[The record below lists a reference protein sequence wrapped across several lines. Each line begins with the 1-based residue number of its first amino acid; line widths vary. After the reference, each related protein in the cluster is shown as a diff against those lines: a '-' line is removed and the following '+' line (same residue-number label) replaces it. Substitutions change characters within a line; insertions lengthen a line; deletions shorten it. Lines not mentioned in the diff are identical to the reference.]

1 MEAIIPP
8 NEPVRLA
15 ALYAMRLLD
24 QGSNENFDRV
34 TRLAARLFG
43 VPIALVSL
51 VDADRQWF
59 ASRVGLDAEE
69 TPRCDA
75 FCAHAILRPDVFVVD
90 DAQADP
96 RFSDN
101 PLVLGPPNIRFYAGA
116 PISAPDGQLLGTV
129 CVIDSEPRSLD
140 DLEMATLRD
149 LADLVEREL
158 QVIGLAHTDQ
168 LTGLANRRAF
178 VQAGSQLVHLAHRR
192 REPIAAL
199 YADVDGL
206 KVINDKSGHVE
217 GDELICRAGAV
228 LQDAIRASDLLA
240 RVGGDEFAVLM
251 YGTDAAT
258 AETVRQHI
266 DDALDRHSAD
276 NPNAPSLSLSM
287 GVVEAVRGETI
298 ENLVG
303 RADQTMYMAKR
314 EARALVSR
322 PS

>member
-1 MEAIIPP
+1 MEATIP
-8 NEPVRLA
+8 NDEPVRLA
-15 ALYAMRLLD
+15 ALYAMKLLD
-24 QGSNENFDRV
+24 QGTNENFDRV
-34 TRLAARLFG
+34 TRLAAGLFG

-59 ASRVGLDAEE
+59 ASRVGLDAAE

-75 FCAHAILRPDVFVVD
+75 FCAHAILRPDVFVVE
-90 DAQADP
+90 DARADP

-116 PISAPDGQLLGTV
+116 PISSSDGHLLGTV

-140 DLEMATLRD
+140 DSQKEALRD
-149 LADLVEREL
+149 LADLAEREL
-158 QVIGLAHTDQ
+158 QVIGMALTDQ

-192 REPIAAL
+192 QEPVAAL

-206 KVINDKSGHVE
+206 KLINDRSGHVA
-217 GDELICRAGAV
+217 GDELICRAGGV
-228 LQDAIRASDLLA
+228 LQDAVRGSDLVA

-251 YGTDAAT
+251 YGTDAA
-258 AETVRQHI
+258 AANNVQRHI
-266 DDALDRHSAD
+266 EDELDRH
-276 NPNAPSLSLSM
+276 NAAFPEKPTLSLSV

-314 EARALVSR
+314 EARALLSLR
-322 PS
+322 D

>member
-1 MEAIIPP
+1 MEATIP
-8 NEPVRLA
+8 NDEPVRLA
-15 ALYAMRLLD
+15 ALYAMKLLD
-24 QGSNENFDRV
+24 QGTNENFDRV
-34 TRLAARLFG
+34 TRLAAGLFG

-59 ASRVGLDAEE
+59 ASRVGLDAAE

-75 FCAHAILRPDVFVVD
+75 FCAHAILRPDVFVVE
-90 DAQADP
+90 DARADP

-116 PISAPDGQLLGTV
+116 PISSPDGHLLGTV

-140 DLEMATLRD
+140 DSQKQALRD
-149 LADLVEREL
+149 LADLAEREL
-158 QVIGLAHTDQ
+158 QVIGMALTDQ

-192 REPIAAL
+192 QEPVAAL

-206 KVINDKSGHVE
+206 KLINDRSGHVA

-228 LQDAIRASDLLA
+228 LQDAVRGSDLVA

-251 YGTDAAT
+251 YGTDAA
-258 AETVRQHI
+258 AADTVRQHI
-266 DDALDRHSAD
+266 EDELAQHIAAV
-276 NPNAPSLSLSM
+276 PEKPMLSLSV
-287 GVVEAVRGETI
+287 GVVEAVRGESI
-298 ENLVG
+298 ESLVG

-314 EARALVSR
+314 EARALLSR
-322 PS
+322 RG